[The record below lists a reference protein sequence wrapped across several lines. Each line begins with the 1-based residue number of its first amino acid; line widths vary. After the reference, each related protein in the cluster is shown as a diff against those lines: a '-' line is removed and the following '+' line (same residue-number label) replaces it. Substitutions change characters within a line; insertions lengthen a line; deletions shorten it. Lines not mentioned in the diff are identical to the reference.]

1 MKMKW
6 SKTGKRESGWNG
18 GETKKW
24 FSMYVCVELEK
35 LNNENR
41 DNI

>member
-18 GETKKW
+18 GETKK
-24 FSMYVCVELEK
+24 MVQHVCMCRIRKTKQWEQ
-35 LNNENR
+35 R
-41 DNI
+41 